1 MRRRRGSWR
10 AAHISEAAKRARS
23 YREAFLAALQASVAG
38 ADTDDEVL
46 SLFAL
51 LAQKYKYCQARAQLP
66 RGVPRSAASERG
78 GGGHR
83 RRGTQFIRFTST
95 KVQKLPRGVPRS
107 AASERG
113 GGGHRRRGTQFTC
126 FTSTKVQIL
135 PRGVSRSAAIE
146 RRGGGIQTTRYSVFL
161 LY

>member
-38 ADTDDEVL
+38 GDTDDEVL

-51 LAQKYKYCQARAQLP
+51 LVQKYKYCQARAQLP
-66 RGVPRSAASERG
+66 RGVPCSAASKRG

-83 RRGTQFIRFTST
+83 RRGTQFS
-95 KVQKLPRGVPRS
+95 
-107 AASERG
+107 
-113 GGGHRRRGTQFTC
+113 C
-126 FTSTKVQIL
+126 FTSTKVHIL
-135 PRGVSRSAAIE
+135 AFLAALQWSLA
-146 RRGGGIQTTRYSVFL
+146 GGEVTLATLRARYAVFL